1 MSDELD
7 LARDHVRR
15 VLDRVG
21 PEDLGRATP
30 CAGWDVGRVVLHL
43 ADSADAVTR
52 LLETGELTFT
62 EASRREVDDPVGVAR
77 ERLAAMD
84 SALAAANPERAAG
97 ALLPT
102 LVELTVHG
110 WDVGVA
116 LDPAHRLPD
125 TLAAHVL
132 SLVEP
137 VLVGEARG
145 DRFAAP
151 LAVPHDAPASDRLV
165 AFLGRTPPA

>member
-7 LARDHVRR
+7 LARGHVRR
-15 VLDRVG
+15 VLDAVD
-21 PEDLGRATP
+21 PEDLAMATP
-30 CAGWDVGRVVLHL
+30 CSGWEVGRVLAHL
-43 ADSADAVTR
+43 ADSADVVTR
-52 LLETGELTFT
+52 LLETGELTYT
-62 EASRREVDDPVGVAR
+62 ESARGEVSDPVGLAR
-77 ERLAAMD
+77 QRLAAMD
-84 SALAAANPERAAG
+84 AALSVAAPDRAAAAR
-97 ALLPT
+97 LPA

-116 LDPAHRLPD
+116 LDPAHRVPES
-125 TLAAHVL
+125 LAAHVL
-132 SLVEP
+132 SHVET

-151 LAVPHDAPASDRLV
+151 LAVPDDAPASDRLV